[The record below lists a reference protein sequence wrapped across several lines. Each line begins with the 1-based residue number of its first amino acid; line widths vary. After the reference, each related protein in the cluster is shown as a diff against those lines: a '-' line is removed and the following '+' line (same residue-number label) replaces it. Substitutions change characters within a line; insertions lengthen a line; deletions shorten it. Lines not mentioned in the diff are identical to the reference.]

1 MTSYN
6 SSMTNDHR
14 LGTLLVTAYAPLVWG
29 TSYWVMTELL
39 PPDRPLLAAAGRALP
54 AGALLALIMRRIPPA
69 GWRLRVA
76 MLGVFNI
83 GIFFSLLFVA
93 AERLPGGVAATAG
106 ALQPLIVLLLAWPL
120 LLLRPTRAGIACGAA
135 GLAGVAALVLGPAA
149 ALDPIGLAAAAGGT
163 ASMAL
168 GIVLGRRFGPPPL
181 PLLAFTAWQLLA
193 GGLVVAPLALIVEGT
208 PPVPTSRNLLGFA
221 IIGIAGTAAAY
232 ALWFRGIRMLPAP
245 SLSFLGLLSPI
256 VATIL
261 GWATLGQSLTPLQI
275 GGALLVAAAICAGQL
290 VATQRAVRGPGA
302 PALLDDEADG
312 GLGLARGRFRL
323 RTRGA

>member
-1 MTSYN
+1 MA
-6 SSMTNDHR
+6 NDRR
-14 LGTLLVTAYAPLVWG
+14 LATILMTAYAPLVWG
-29 TSYWVMTELL
+29 TSYWVTTQLL

-54 AGALLALIMRRIPPA
+54 AGILLALVMRRVPPA

-76 MLGVFNI
+76 VLGILNI

-106 ALQPLIVLLLAWPL
+106 ALQPVIVLLLAWPL
-120 LLLRPTRAGIACGAA
+120 LLLRPTRAGLACGIA
-135 GLAGVAALVLGPAA
+135 GIAGVAALVLGPSA

-168 GIVLGRRFGPPPL
+168 GIVLGRRWGPPPL
-181 PLLAFTAWQLLA
+181 PLLALTAWQLLA
-193 GGLVVAPLALIVEGT
+193 GGIVVAPLALIFEGT
-208 PPVPTSRNLLGFA
+208 PPTLTGRNLLGFA

-232 ALWFRGIRMLPAP
+232 AVWFRGMRTLPAP

-261 GWATLGQSLTPLQI
+261 GWAALGQSLTPLQI
-275 GGALLVAAAICAGQL
+275 GGALLVASAVCAGQL
-290 VATQRAVRGPGA
+290 LKTQRAVRRAPG
-302 PALLDDEADG
+302 LLDDEADG
-312 GLGLARGRFRL
+312 GLGRARGRFRV
-323 RTRGA
+323 RARGA